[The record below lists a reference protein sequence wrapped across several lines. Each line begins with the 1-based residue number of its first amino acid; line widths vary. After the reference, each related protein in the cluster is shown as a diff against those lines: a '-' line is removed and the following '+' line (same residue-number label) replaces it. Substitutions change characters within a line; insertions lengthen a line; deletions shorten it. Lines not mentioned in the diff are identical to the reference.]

1 MASKA
6 SVIEA
11 EQPDAIEQE
20 QDVLDS
26 IFGVKP
32 KGSIFL
38 PSQPLSVR
46 LDCKDGQLTLGEDSP
61 LGKTA
66 EISVLKVTRW
76 FGDMGMTKGAEW
88 LQIFYVGAPQCDTL
102 PKDTVCVSFLK
113 TRSLGQFQRVITT
126 LLAAGT
132 NPAKGIFGVSFAD
145 HVSGQNRYKSV
156 KFEYRERTEGE
167 MEQLQAIG
175 DFMAGNPRLVDVRP
189 GLQCI
194 DGMSAEEIEFLV
206 NGNAPGS
213 AALPAGK

>member
-1 MASKA
+1 MKGTKN
-6 SVIEA
+6 EM
-11 EQPDAIEQE
+11 DA
-20 QDVLDS
+20 LDN

-32 KGSIFL
+32 KGAIFL

-66 EISVLKVTRW
+66 EISVLKVSRW

-88 LQIFYVGAPQCDTL
+88 LQLFYVGAPGCDTL
-102 PKDTVCVSFLK
+102 PADTICVSFLK
-113 TRSLGQFQRVITT
+113 TRSLGQFQRIITT

-132 NPAKGIFGVSFAD
+132 NPAKGIFSVSFVD

-156 KFEYRERTEGE
+156 KFQYRERTEAE
-167 MEQLQAIG
+167 LEQLQSIA
-175 DFMAGNPRLVDVRP
+175 DFMAGSPRLVDIRP

-194 DGMSAEEIEFLV
+194 DAMSPEEIEFLV
-206 NGNAPGS
+206 SGS
-213 AALPAGK
+213 TPNQSALAAATK

>member
-1 MASKA
+1 MKSNG
-6 SVIEA
+6 IQNEM
-11 EQPDAIEQE
+11 DA
-20 QDVLDS
+20 LDN

-66 EISVLKVTRW
+66 EISVLKVSRW

-88 LQIFYVGAPQCDTL
+88 LQIFYVGAPKCDTL

-132 NPAKGIFGVSFAD
+132 NPAKGIFGVSFVD

-156 KFEYRERTEGE
+156 KFDYRERTEDE
-167 MEQLQAIG
+167 AEQLKSIA

-194 DGMSAEEIEFLV
+194 DGMTAEEIEFLV
-206 NGNAPGS
+206 NGSVPTPVAV
-213 AALPAGK
+213 PAGK